1 MNATLAAVLVCLA
14 GGVGAAARFTL
25 DGAIRGRVR
34 AAYPV
39 ATAVINLSGSFAL
52 GLVTGLALGRFL
64 DPSWQLVIGTGLLGG
79 YTTFSTAS
87 FEVSRLLEERRWLAG
102 GVHLLGTVVAAAA
115 LAAAGLGTGLAVAR

>member
-1 MNATLAAVLVCLA
+1 MLVCLA

>member
-1 MNATLAAVLVCLA
+1 MNGVLAAVLVCLA

-25 DGAIRGRVR
+25 DGAIRGRVH

-39 ATAVINLSGSFAL
+39 ATTIINLSGSFAL
-52 GLVTGLALGRFL
+52 GLVTGLAVGRLL

-87 FEVSRLLEERRWLAG
+87 FEVARLLEERRWVAG
-102 GVHLLGTVVAAAA
+102 GAHALATVVAAAA
-115 LAAAGLGTGLAVAR
+115 LAAAGLATGLAVAR